1 LLRASHGDGHDGGAS
16 LERGEHMRDAP
27 LAEDD
32 DGDAF
37 HDERIALRTQKREA
51 ILSSAFLAIPLVRVT
66 RTELAHKYRYISGR
80 HCEEVHV
87 IAITGERFLSREY
100 RMLQF
105 KLIAAA
111 VTLVIAFGASATAQ
125 TSDSS
130 SSQPSA
136 PTTSTPAPQPDQG
149 ATQSDPSG
157 SASQQPGTDSTSQ
170 QPQQGQDSSTSQPH

>member
-1 LLRASHGDGHDGGAS
+1 LLRASRGDGHDGEAG
-16 LERGEHMRDAP
+16 LERGEHMREAP
-27 LAEDD
+27 LAKVDD
-32 DGDAF
+32 DAF
-37 HDERIALRTQKREA
+37 HDAALRTQKREA
-51 ILSSAFLAIPLVRVT
+51 ILCSAFPAIPLVRVK
-66 RTELAHKYRYISGR
+66 RTELAHKYRYISEE

-87 IAITGERFLSREY
+87 IAVTGERFLSREY

-111 VTLVIAFGASATAQ
+111 TALVIALGASATAQ

-130 SSQPSA
+130 ASQPSA

-157 SASQQPGTDSTSQ
+157 SASQQSGTDSTSQ